1 MEVLM
6 LVLYAFCGVVVG
18 IPAGA
23 LLLPPLLLFRIM
35 FVWPWQRNK
44 LLERA
49 IKNGTVVTARY
60 VKTTGYMH
68 RGESGTYP
76 TGNVTGLYE
85 YEYNGKKI
93 RKRLTGRRNSDL
105 VREVELY
112 FVKNPKKAS
121 VATEIGLNEPNL
133 LGWYLLSVGIVCI
146 AVILLGVFYVNER
159 IL

>member
-1 MEVLM
+1 MLLM
-6 LVLYAFCGVVVG
+6 VIYAICATVIAPPTGVLVLPFV
-18 IPAGA
+18 
-23 LLLPPLLLFRIM
+23 LLFRIM
-35 FVWPWQRNK
+35 FVWPWQRNE

-112 FVKNPKKAS
+112 FVKNPKKQ
-121 VATEIGLNEPNL
+121 VLQQRL
-133 LGWYLLSVGIVCI
+133 V
-146 AVILLGVFYVNER
+146 
-159 IL
+159 